1 MDPLNI
7 NIKTL
12 IKTVPVANEETQN
25 SILIHLKPEESV
37 NFGETETKIALILDN
52 SGSMIG
58 KPQADVVKTLGE
70 LIKHFRPSD
79 SITGVAF
86 GTEAKTFYPLS
97 NQHENLRKWSDLN
110 FYQSNVGV
118 SGTTNM
124 ADAFEHALS
133 ELQTVDD
140 KSLKRIL
147 ILTDG
152 MPGLKSAALQA
163 AKQCVNQNIAIT
175 GLGFGHYDADF
186 MNELCV
192 LSNDTVWDMRD
203 SSEGFTYLLDRI
215 KAIQDQVA
223 DNIRLEVKFKGKHR
237 AIDSYTVHPQAT
249 YNGKIRLDANRIWQ
263 QSLLPVQHK
272 DGLEILFNVKHPQLT
287 PGRKFFAQ
295 VTVYYDVPSL
305 DLRNQKFSKDVFV
318 EYSNT
323 ETMISAMDPEVKS
336 RVNDA
341 FVESQQIKAEEA
353 RKSGDV
359 DKAVKLWGTI
369 KKRGN
374 SDLQRIAEGTI
385 KKLKGGTL
393 TESDAR
399 QAAAGTQ
406 KKLRSQ
412 PVTTH

>member
-1 MDPLNI
+1 MEALNI

-12 IKTVPVANEETQN
+12 IKTVPLVNEETQN
-25 SILIHLKPEESV
+25 SILIRLEAEKSV
-37 NFGETETKIALILDN
+37 NFGKTETKIALLLDN

-70 LIKHFRPSD
+70 LIKHFRSTD
-79 SITGVAF
+79 WITGVAF
-86 GTEAKTFYPLS
+86 GTDAKTFYPLS
-97 NQHENLRKWSDLN
+97 NKHKNLQKWSDLN

-124 ADAFEHALS
+124 ADAFKHALC
-133 ELQTVDD
+133 ELTKDD
-140 KSLKRIL
+140 KNSLKRIL

-152 MPGLKSAALQA
+152 MPGLKTAALQA
-163 AKQCVNQNIAIT
+163 AKQCIEQNIAIT
-175 GLGFGHYDADF
+175 GLGFGHYDSDF
-186 MNELCV
+186 MNKLCA

-223 DNIRLEVKFKGKHR
+223 DNIRLEVKFNGKHR

-249 YNGKIRLDANRIWQ
+249 YNGKIHLDANRIWQ
-263 QSLLPVQHK
+263 QSLLPMQHK
-272 DGLEILFNVKHPQLT
+272 DGLEVLFNVKHPQLT
-287 PGRKFFAQ
+287 PGRKIFAQ
-295 VTVYYDVPSL
+295 VTVYYDIPSIGV
-305 DLRNQKFSKDVFV
+305 RNQKLSKEIFV

-323 ETMISAMDPEVKS
+323 ETMISAMDTEVKA

-341 FVESQQIKAEEA
+341 FVESQRIKAEQA

-374 SDLQRIAEGTI
+374 SDMQCIAEGTI

-406 KKLRSQ
+406 KKLRS
-412 PVTTH
+412 T